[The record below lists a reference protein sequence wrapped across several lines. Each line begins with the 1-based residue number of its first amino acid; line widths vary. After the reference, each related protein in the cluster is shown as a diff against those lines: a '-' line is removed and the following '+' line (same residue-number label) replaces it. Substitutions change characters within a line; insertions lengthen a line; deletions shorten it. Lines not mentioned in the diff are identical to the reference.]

1 MANTKWYGVLVVS
14 MVSRRSVLLGL
25 GGVTAGAGAI
35 LNTGAFSSVE
45 AQRVANVETAG
56 DASALLQLT
65 PLKPTVTQTGG
76 TIQINLDGSSGGAP
90 ACDSTTTI
98 ANMVKVTNQGTQP
111 VREILFGFSVSGATQ
126 NDGAVADALKIV
138 SGGEVIDATETVN
151 LLVDSGDS
159 GASDDELAPGESF
172 RFGMQIDLL
181 GVSSI
186 SCIEGDPDVTLTII
200 ANTTPGPGS
209 GGSQTPTE
217 TPADDTPTPAPSP
230 PILDSG
236 GTIVYKGVEAVAGDN
251 GETSDLAPSGVQV
264 LGPPADLNGNGSN
277 RLPYVKGAELRTVDS
292 NGNTQTLVQS
302 NSSNKPRTNKSL
314 LATGT
319 WNGSDTSVFYAD
331 TQEEKI
337 YRVESSGTTTEVANP
352 GNGTNAVLGTG
363 DIDGD
368 GSKELLFADSSQS
381 VRYVDDDGSL
391 TNLSNAGA
399 GSNNGIG
406 IGHPAEINGKVW
418 AVLIDGSNQI
428 KLVTEDGGN
437 TTETIDVTN
446 NGGTNPASKAP
457 VTPADVDNDGD
468 TEIVYVDTGQ
478 ELRYLD
484 DPLGTQSVKEL
495 NDSAGDTI
503 TAGGNLG
510 VVSPK

>member
-1 MANTKWYGVLVVS
+1 MG

-35 LNTGAFSSVE
+35 LNTGAFSSIE
-45 AQRVANVETAG
+45 AERVANVETAG
-56 DASALLQLT
+56 DGSALLQLT

-98 ANMVKVTNQGTQP
+98 ANMVRVTNQGTQP
-111 VREILFGFSVSGATQ
+111 VREILFGFSVSGAAQ
-126 NDGAVADALKIV
+126 DDGAVADALKIV

-151 LLVDSGDS
+151 LLVDSDDG

-186 SCIEGDPDVTLTII
+186 SCIEGNPDITLTII
-200 ANTTPGPGS
+200 ANTTPGSGS
-209 GGSQTPTE
+209 GGTQTPTE
-217 TPADDTPTPAPSP
+217 TPANDTPTPAPSE

-236 GTIVYKGVEAVAGDN
+236 GTIVYKGVKAVAGDN
-251 GETSDLAPSGVQV
+251 GETSDLAPNGVQV
-264 LGPPADLNGNGSN
+264 LGPPTDLNGSGSN
-277 RLPYVKGAELRTVDS
+277 HLPYVKGAELRIVDS
-292 NGNTQTLVQS
+292 NGNTQTLVPS

-319 WNGSDTSVFYAD
+319 WDGSNTSVFYAD
-331 TQEEKI
+331 NQEENI
-337 YRVESSGTTTEVANP
+337 YRVDTTGTITEVADP
-352 GNGTNAVLGTG
+352 GNGANAVLGTG

-368 GSKELLFADSSQS
+368 GNKELLFADSSQS
-381 VRYVDDDGSL
+381 VRYIDDDGSL

-399 GSNNGIG
+399 GSNNGLG
-406 IGHPAEINGKVW
+406 IGQPAEINGKVW
-418 AVLIDGSNQI
+418 AVIIDGSNQI

-446 NGGTNPASKAP
+446 NGGNNGASKSP
-457 VTPADVDNDGD
+457 ITPADVDNDGD
-468 TEIVYVDTGQ
+468 TEIVYVATGQ

-495 NDSAGDTI
+495 NNSDGDTI
-503 TAGGNLG
+503 TAGGNVG
-510 VVSPK
+510 VVSPNNQ